1 MRIAI
6 DAMGGDNAPYEVV
19 RGTCLSA
26 PENKD
31 AEIILIGDTEQIN
44 KCFEDLGTTKPENV
58 TIVHTDVV
66 VTMED
71 DPMVIMKEKNNSS
84 MAIGLK
90 LLKDDGAEAFISAG
104 STGALHAASTLIV
117 RKIKGIRRSA
127 IASILPFEKP
137 ILLLDSGAN
146 PTVTSDILNQWA
158 IIGSAYVSEML
169 GVESP
174 KVGLLNNG
182 TEEHKGT
189 PVVQEAFQLLKEN
202 PHINF
207 IGNVESREIP
217 NSPCD
222 VLITDGFTGN
232 IALKLAEGMGA
243 FMFSTLKT
251 VFKSNL
257 KTKIA
262 FLFTK
267 DKLKGLK
274 KTFDSSSFGGAPLL
288 GLRKPVIKA
297 HGSCKAENI
306 ANTITQAINYSKSNI
321 IKKVEE
327 SVQ

>member
-31 AEIILIGDTEQIN
+31 AELILIGDTEQIN